1 MTRRPRGLRPDERE
15 LWTRVAATTNPIHP
29 SSSRPLDPLRA
40 PPKKP
45 KVKPVEFRIGQAS
58 SQLPKGHD
66 LAPTLEERLTTQPL
80 RMDRRAHQQMTR
92 GKFQPEARI
101 DLHGM
106 TQAEAHPE
114 LIRFILGAH
123 GAGKRLVLVITGKGK
138 QRLDTGPIPQRMGI
152 LRHQVPQ
159 WLAQPPLGS
168 IVLQVAAA
176 HQKHGGAGALYVY
189 LRRGR

>member
-1 MTRRPRGLRPDERE
+1 
-15 LWTRVAATTNPIHP
+15 
-29 SSSRPLDPLRA
+29 
-40 PPKKP
+40 
-45 KVKPVEFRIGQAS
+45 
-58 SQLPKGHD
+58 
-66 LAPTLEERLTTQPL
+66 
-80 RMDRRAHQQMTR
+80 MDRRAHPQMTR

-106 TQAEAHPE
+106 TQSQAHPE
-114 LIRFILGAH
+114 LIRFMLSAH

-138 QRLDTGPIPQRMGI
+138 AGLDFGPIPQRMGV

-168 IVLQVAAA
+168 IVLQVSTA